1 MNTTLAMGTSCVDG
15 IECEGYSQHMTE
27 DEMRRM
33 IEKMAKE
40 HPEMPRA
47 LRLTLRY
54 DAALQKIT
62 GRAEEPMFMG
72 EGGAFVYLL
81 QNVFMAYPEMERRY
95 PPGTI
100 GFTI

>member
-1 MNTTLAMGTSCVDG
+1 MS
-15 IECEGYSQHMTE
+15 EE
-27 DEMRRM
+27 EMQKM
-33 IEKMAKE
+33 IKEMAKE

-54 DAALQKIT
+54 DATLQKIT

-100 GFTI
+100 GFTINGPPPKPHSPLFEGDIISFTID